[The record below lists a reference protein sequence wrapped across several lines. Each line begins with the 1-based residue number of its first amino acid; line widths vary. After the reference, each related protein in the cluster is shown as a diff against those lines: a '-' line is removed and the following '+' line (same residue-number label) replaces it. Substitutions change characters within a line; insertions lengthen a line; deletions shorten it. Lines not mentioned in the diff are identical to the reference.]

1 MKISFKKNKK
11 QLDFSILNGK
21 TREFKADFKS
31 DCLSTSLCL
40 SGLK

>member
-21 TREFKADFKS
+21 TGQFNAEFKS
-31 DCLSTSLCL
+31 DCLSASLCL